1 MSNESNNSKKRR
13 GSSSDMY
20 LLALK
25 MIDANPTESWEQGN
39 FVYNYFRLNDN
50 RASVKT
56 NCFLKATNIITKEER
71 AIEIPA
77 SIATGREALNWAT
90 SI

>member
-25 MIDANPTESWEQGN
+25 MIDANPTESWKQGN
-39 FVYNYFRLNDN
+39 FIYNYFRLNDN
-50 RASVKT
+50 RVNVKT
-56 NCFLKATNIITKEER
+56 NCFLKATNLITKEER

-77 SIATGREALNWAT
+77 SISTGREALNWAT